1 MDCLGGTNMA
11 KELQKKRTGIS
22 RPRNL
27 ATILSIFVPGLGQF
41 YNRRFLKGAL
51 FLLISVSFLITTW
64 NYIDIG
70 IWGIYTLGTIPREHH
85 SIQLLIQGL
94 ISIIVLLFGIAIYIY
109 NIRDARADAIAR
121 ENGKRK
127 ETLLQG
133 IKNFYDQGF
142 PYFMVLPGLLM
153 LIFVVVLPLLFMVSL
168 AFTNYN
174 QYNSHPRK
182 LLDCVGFDNFAAL
195 LDVGIWQD
203 TFLSVF
209 TWTIVWTLV
218 ATSLQIGLGFFLAL
232 LVNDKRIKFKRTIRT
247 VLILPWAVPAFVS
260 ILIFAA
266 LFNPTFGAINRDLL
280 SQFNLMIPWLS
291 DPFWAKI
298 ALIMIQTWLGFPF
311 VFALFTGVLQSVP
324 QDMYE
329 AADVDGGSRWQKL
342 RHITLPHVLFATAP
356 LLIMQYA
363 GNFNNFNI
371 IYLFNEGNPA
381 VRGQNAGGTDIL
393 ISWVYKLT
401 FETNNYNMAAAIT
414 IIMGLFISI
423 LAFFQFR
430 RTAAFKEE
438 GRY

>member
-1 MDCLGGTNMA
+1 MA
-11 KELQKKRTGIS
+11 KEQQKKRTGLS
-22 RPRNL
+22 QPRNL
-27 ATILSIFVPGLGQF
+27 ATLLSILVPGLGHF

-51 FLLISVSFLITTW
+51 FLLVSISFLITTW

-70 IWGIYTLGTIPREHH
+70 IWGLYTLGTVPRDHH

-94 ISIIVLLFGIAIYIY
+94 ISLIVLLFGIAIYIY

-121 ENGKRK
+121 EHGKKK

-133 IKNFYDQGF
+133 VKNFYDQGF

-174 QYNSHPRK
+174 QYNSPPRK
-182 LLDCVGFDNFAAL
+182 LLDWVGFDNFAAL
-195 LDVGIWQD
+195 IDVGIWQD

-232 LVNDKRIKFKRTIRT
+232 MVNDKRIKFKRTIRT

-260 ILIFAA
+260 ILIFSA
-266 LFNPTFGAINRDLL
+266 LFNPTFGAINRDIL

-291 DPFWAKI
+291 DPFWAKT

-329 AADVDGGSRWQKL
+329 AADVDGGSRMQKL

-430 RTAAFKEE
+430 KTAAFKEE